1 MALSGDRA
9 KLYDEEAKRKSGI
22 TLGPELISCWEQIRN
37 SSSSSSSWLCARLD
51 ASGKIL
57 EHVASSQEGGLG
69 ALRASLSEDTLSWC
83 IFSFSPG
90 YPYGEGSKKLAFLT
104 CVGKS
109 VSVMKRGK
117 VALQKS
123 GVMNSFEGVAT
134 DAGVYQ
140 GISEV
145 TDEAVLAEIKRNM
158 PQATLIS

>member
-22 TLGPELISCWEQIRN
+22 TMGPELISCWEQIRN
-37 SSSSSSSWLCARLD
+37 SSSSSWLCARLD
-51 ASGKIL
+51 SSGKIL
-57 EHVASSQEGGLG
+57 EHVAHGQEGGLG

-83 IFSFSPG
+83 VFSFSPG

-104 CVGKS
+104 CVGTS

-140 GISEV
+140 GIGEA
-145 TDEAVLAEIKRNM
+145 TDDAILAEIKRNM
-158 PQATLIS
+158 PQATLLS

>member
-22 TLGPELISCWEQIRN
+22 TLGENLKEPWERVRA
-37 SSSSSSSWLCARLD
+37 SSASNASWLCSRLD

-57 EHVASSQEGGLG
+57 EHVADGQEGGLS
-69 ALRASLSEDTLSWC
+69 ALRSSLSDDSLSWC

-90 YPYGEGSKKLAFLT
+90 YPYGEGSRKLAFIT
-104 CVGKS
+104 CVGKN

-140 GISEV
+140 GVAEM
-145 TDEAVLAEIKRNM
+145 TDEAVLAEIQRNM
-158 PQATLIS
+158 PKATLL

>member
-1 MALSGDRA
+1 
-9 KLYDEEAKRKSGI
+9 
-22 TLGPELISCWEQIRN
+22 
-37 SSSSSSSWLCARLD
+37 
-51 ASGKIL
+51 
-57 EHVASSQEGGLG
+57 
-69 ALRASLSEDTLSWC
+69 
-83 IFSFSPG
+83 
-90 YPYGEGSKKLAFLT
+90 
-104 CVGKS
+104 
-109 VSVMKRGK
+109 MKRGK